1 MISIVIPSVG
11 RSDTIEKSLV
21 SAQATEKS
29 LVKEI
34 LVLDNSQSQKFN
46 SRLKNFIEKLND
58 ERFTIIEY
66 EERRPMAQS
75 WNGAFEYIS
84 QPWVLYL
91 HDDDEI
97 LPDNFNSL
105 TNCLNEYKES
115 SFLSFDYVVGLKLR
129 SKGQEIRSEREK
141 SLKGSACQ
149 KILSD
154 CPKFV
159 STIISVKCLEEVGGW
174 PEDAGYFL
182 DLVGFIELA
191 SLKTPQFLNNVIGI
205 YNIHDDNESSISKRD
220 QMYGQFIPIVS
231 ERIFYKL
238 RTEEE
243 RRQFVRLLN
252 GFVYPSKN
260 RNLIFRLARKLGM
273 FND

>member
-1 MISIVIPSVG
+1 MISIVIPSIG

-34 LVLDNSQSQKFN
+34 LVLDNSQSQEFN
-46 SRLKNFIEKLND
+46 SRLKDSIEKLND

-97 LPDNFNSL
+97 LPDKFNL
-105 TNCLNEYKES
+105 LADYLNNCKDS
-115 SFLSFDYVVGLKLR
+115 SFLSFDYLIGLSAG
-129 SKGQEIRSEREK
+129 SKCQKIRSRREK
-141 SLKGSACQ
+141 RLKGSVYQ
-149 KILSD
+149 KIISD

-159 STIISVKCLEEVGGW
+159 STIINVKCLEDIGGW
-174 PEDAGYFL
+174 SENTGYFL
-182 DLVGFIELA
+182 DFVGFIELA
-191 SLKTPQFLNNVIGI
+191 SLKEPQFLDVVIGL

-220 QMYGQFIPIVS
+220 YMYGRFIPIVS
-231 ERIFYKL
+231 KKVFEKL
-238 RTEEE
+238 SEEE
-243 RRQFVRLLN
+243 DRRQFVRLLN
-252 GFVYPSKN
+252 NFVYPNQS
-260 RNLIFRLARKLGM
+260 RSVIFRLARKIEMLY
-273 FND
+273 D